1 MHLPAVV
8 AAAVSSFVLGGLWY
22 SPLLFGT
29 AWNRANGG
37 VPPPGHPARVFG
49 ISLVFCLLAAAGFA
63 WLLGPAPAL
72 QPALTTAAV
81 VAAIVAGCFGVNYQ
95 FSQRRP
101 LLWLIDAGYHLVQLL
116 LFALILGL
124 WH

>member
-22 SPLLFGT
+22 SPLLLGK

-49 ISLVFCLLAAAGFA
+49 ISLLFCLAASAAFA

-72 QPALTTAAV
+72 PRALLLAAV
-81 VAAIVAGCFGVNYQ
+81 CGGLVACCFGVNYQ

-101 LLWLIDAGYHLVQLL
+101 LLWLIDAGYHLLQFG
-116 LFALILGL
+116 LFAVILSL

>member
-1 MHLPAVV
+1 MNPYAVV
-8 AAAVSSFVLGGLWY
+8 LAAVSSFVLGGLWY
-22 SPLLFGT
+22 SPVLLGK

-49 ISLVFCLLAAAGFA
+49 ISLLFCLAAAAGFA

-72 QPALTTAAV
+72 PKALLSGVLIGAL
-81 VAAIVAGCFGVNYQ
+81 VACAFGVNYQ
-95 FSQRRP
+95 FSQRRC
-101 LLWLIDAGYHLVQLL
+101 LLWLIDGGYHLLQ
-116 LFALILGL
+116 FALYGLILGL

>member
-49 ISLVFCLLAAAGFA
+49 ISLLFCLAAAAGFA

-72 QPALTTAAV
+72 PRALLMAAACGGL
-81 VAAIVAGCFGVNYQ
+81 VACCFGVNYQ
-95 FSQRRP
+95 FSQRHP
-101 LLWLIDAGYHLVQLL
+101 LLWLIDAGYHLLQFG
-116 LFALILGL
+116 LFALILAL